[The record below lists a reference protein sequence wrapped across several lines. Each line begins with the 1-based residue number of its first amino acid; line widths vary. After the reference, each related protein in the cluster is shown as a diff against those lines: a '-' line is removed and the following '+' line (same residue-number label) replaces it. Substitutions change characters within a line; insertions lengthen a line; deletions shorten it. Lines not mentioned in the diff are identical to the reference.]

1 MQLVPDPS
9 APVRRRAV
17 QALLATLLLY
27 ALLVAT
33 HRGEFWPFSIYPM
46 FSQAGDPWSRAVVR
60 DVSAE
65 GDSIRWSSYRSPG
78 RLPGTAFAL
87 GPHDIVPIDLAN
99 FVFKTDAWTPE
110 RVEGLRTMF
119 GNHLDAHTLLVMRVN
134 GRLTASDSVLVKY
147 VPYARLGADTT
158 ALHPNLSTRPVT
170 Q

>member
-1 MQLVPDPS
+1 MTLLPAS
-9 APVRRRAV
+9 SSPVRRRSA
-17 QALLATLLLY
+17 QALLLTLFVY

-33 HRGEFWPFSIYPM
+33 HKGEFWPFSIYPM

-65 GDSIRWSSYRSPG
+65 VDSTAWTPYQAPD

-99 FVFKTDAWTPE
+99 FVFKTETWTPR

-119 GNHLDAHTLLVMRVN
+119 RGSLDNRSLLVMRVN
-134 GRLTASDSVLVKY
+134 GRLTPTDSIVVEY
-147 VPYARLGADTT
+147 VPHAYLGPDTT
-158 ALHPNLSTRPVT
+158 ALNPDLSTQPAR

>member
-1 MQLVPDPS
+1 MKLLPDPS
-9 APVRRRAV
+9 SPVRRRAV
-17 QALLATLLLY
+17 QAILGTLLVY
-27 ALLVAT
+27 GLLVAT
-33 HRGEFWPFSIYPM
+33 HKGEFWPFSIYPM

-60 DVSAE
+60 DVSADV
-65 GDSIRWSSYRSPG
+65 DSTKWTPYRSPD

-119 GNHLDAHTLLVMRVN
+119 HDHLDAHTLLVMRVN
-134 GRLTASDSVLVKY
+134 GRLTSSDSIAVEY

-158 ALHPNLSTRPVT
+158 ALRPNLPT
-170 Q
+170 QPAAQ